1 MIKLSAG
8 FRMLKTPVL
17 QKAKAET
24 IVPVPAFLFLP
35 YR

>member
-1 MIKLSAG
+1 MIKLNAG
-8 FRMLKTPVL
+8 FMILKTPVL

-24 IVPVPAFLFLP
+24 IMQVPAFLFLP